1 MPNSTQSE
9 RGPMLARI
17 RAGLAKNGAM
27 FAAEA
32 AAAPHNA
39 PPYVHP
45 PETDLAAQF
54 ASELTKL
61 QAHPHRAIDEEEAV
75 EIVQQILRAKGA
87 SDVLAWDLAQIGL
100 PGLGAMLA
108 SDGVT
113 VQTIDPPHDVAARVA
128 HYEALEPVQVCISGA
143 DIAIAESATLVVRGG
158 PGRPRLASLL
168 APTYIAIVPERLLV
182 RGLGEA
188 LAKLRMTHGAQL
200 LDDAFGLTLI
210 TGPSRTADIEMTLTL
225 GVHGPREVHVVI
237 VGGVV

>member
-1 MPNSTQSE
+1 MPNSSE

-17 RAGLAKNGAM
+17 RAGLARNGAM

-32 AAAPHNA
+32 ASAPHNA

-45 PETDLAAQF
+45 PQTDLAAQF
-54 ASELTKL
+54 ASELAKL
-61 QAHPHRAIDEEEAV
+61 QGHPHRAADAEEA
-75 EIVQQILRAKGA
+75 IKIIQQILHAKGA
-87 SDVLAWDLAQIGL
+87 SDVLAWDLTQIGL
-100 PGLGAMLA
+100 TGLAAMLTNE
-108 SDGVT
+108 GVT
-113 VQTIDPPHDVAARVA
+113 IQTIGPPHDATGRAA
-128 HYEALEPVQVCISGA
+128 HYAALEPVLVCISGV
-143 DIAIAESATLVVRGG
+143 DVAIAESATLVVRGG

-188 LAKLRMTHGAQL
+188 LAKLRMTHGDRL
-200 LDDAFGLTLI
+200 LDAASGLTLI

-237 VGGVV
+237 VGGG